1 MHLQDCSLPGYKRII
16 SLDENLSTK
25 SFAVEPIAN
34 SLKRIADKLRSGELS
49 LKSYIDQIQKRF
61 ELVEPHIKAFLDE
74 PSTTST
80 SLPLDRY
87 VRNRF
92 ERLRREAEQ
101 LESKIKNDDEHPPL
115 FGIPVG
121 IKDLFNVDGFGTKAG
136 SNLPSN
142 IFEAPEG
149 QAVKSLKSAGA
160 LVLGKTVT
168 TEFAYFSPGP
178 TRNPHNFNHTPGGSS
193 SGSAAAVA
201 SGQTP
206 LALGTQTIGSVIR
219 PAAFCGVVGFKPS
232 QNRID
237 TDGIVPFSPT
247 VDQIGFFTSDVES
260 AEFAASVLCEKW
272 TAVEATDKIKP
283 ACSHRWHDSADKLC
297 IPEGVYLR
305 KAQPETLIHFWEAVR
320 RLEKTGFM
328 IVRMEVM
335 KNFEDLVHIHNKL
348 IAAEAAIVHQN
359 WFDKYSHLYNPKT
372 VELILKG
379 QSIKENEL
387 GNCRN
392 DRAHF
397 RSELIEIMDRNNIT
411 AFITPSTVGHAPH
424 GLDSTGDPIMN
435 LPWTF
440 AGLPAINLPAGK
452 FANGLPFGLQLVG
465 NYWKDEELLKIA
477 SVIETLKLF

>member
-1 MHLQDCSLPGYKRII
+1 MAD
-16 SLDENLSTK
+16 NFSTK
-25 SFAVEPIAN
+25 SFTVEPEAN
-34 SLKRIADKLRSGELS
+34 SLKRIAEKLRSGELS
-49 LKSYIDQIQKRF
+49 LPLYIGQIQKRF

-74 PSTTST
+74 Q
-80 SLPLDRY
+80 
-87 VRNRF
+87 NRF
-92 ERLRREAEQ
+92 DRLRQQAEQ
-101 LESKIKNDDEHPPL
+101 LESIIKNDDERPPL

-121 IKDLFNVDGFGTKAG
+121 IKDLFNVDGFETRAG
-136 SNLPSN
+136 SNLPSD

-149 QAVKSLKSAGA
+149 QALKSLKSAGA

-168 TEFAYFSPGP
+168 TEFAYFTPGP
-178 TRNPHNFNHTPGGSS
+178 TRNPHHLNHTPGGSS

-232 QNRID
+232 QNRIA

-260 AEFAASVLCEKW
+260 AELAASVLCAKW
-272 TAVEATDKIKP
+272 NAVKATDKLNP
-283 ACSHRWHDSADKLC
+283 ACSHKWRDSAGKLC
-297 IPEGVYLR
+297 IPEGVYLQ
-305 KAQPETLIHFWEAVR
+305 KAQPETLTHFWDAVR
-320 RLEKTGFM
+320 RLEETGLE

-335 KNFEDLVHIHNKL
+335 KNFEDVVHIHNKL

-379 QSIKENEL
+379 QSIKENDVRDCK
-387 GNCRN
+387 NYR
-392 DRAHF
+392 DHF

-411 AFITPSTVGHAPH
+411 AFITPSTVGPAPL

-440 AGLPAINLPAGK
+440 AGMPAINLPVGS
-452 FANGLPFGLQLVG
+452 FSNGLPFGLQLVG
-465 NYWKDEELLKIA
+465 NYWKDEELLQIA
-477 SVIETLKLF
+477 SLIGNPNLF